1 MKVGEGTSWWS
12 CTVMLWGVGSWTGVG
27 RARLAPV
34 CVDSWSCINIMW
46 SPSFMANT
54 RGALPERNSLI
65 WKINKYGVFSGQKV
79 NKHLIVIC
87 FVCIYL
93 CVCVGGGEGGA
104 DIHLFRNGYLA
115 FGNIIS
121 ARITDK
127 CSTPVQVIYDWQS
140 LDEVSCAT
148 VLSDKRPV

>member
-12 CTVMLWGVGSWTGVG
+12 CTVMLCGVGSWTGVG

-79 NKHLIVIC
+79 NINTWLL
-87 FVCIYL
+87 FVL
-93 CVCVGGGEGGA
+93 CVSISVCVCEGGGVT